1 MFPCLQFF
9 KGSARKAA
17 WGEIPA
23 LPLAILPHGSAEVKR
38 VLLRE
43 SAKTKYGMAL
53 EKVKPMNRNTQAR
66 QNAWRALAFLVLL
79 GTLLVIPSTSRAQSL
94 SNITNLTLNAVVQ
107 QSISVTVSAVAVNF
121 NLVPGTGPTAGAPTV
136 TVTTNWALNPAGSPT
151 MSLYGY
157 FTSSTAALTNGA
169 GNNIPSANVLTSIN
183 AGAPGAF
190 TGSGPF
196 GAAGASR

>member
-1 MFPCLQFF
+1 
-9 KGSARKAA
+9 
-17 WGEIPA
+17 
-23 LPLAILPHGSAEVKR
+23 
-38 VLLRE
+38 
-43 SAKTKYGMAL
+43 
-53 EKVKPMNRNTQAR
+53 MNRNTQAR

-196 GAAGASR
+196 GAAGASRQIYTLGITGANKTGTRNDTLGLFINLTTQPNLPAGTYNGTLSLQAQVL